1 MFGIPGDVFW
11 PTAAFGAIIALV
23 FSGLAVLRL
32 LPHPKARGL
41 DPAERD
47 TLEELRLRL
56 GQVDQLEQRVGDLEE
71 RVDFT
76 ERLLAQ
82 QHESERLG
90 PPKDETAR

>member
-1 MFGIPGDVFW
+1 MFGIPGEVFW

-23 FSGLAVLRL
+23 FSGVALLRL
-32 LPHPKARGL
+32 LPHAKARGL
-41 DPAERD
+41 EPAERE

-56 GQVDQLEQRVGDLEE
+56 DEVDQLQQRVGELEE

-82 QHESERLG
+82 QHESERQAL
-90 PPKDETAR
+90 PKDETAR